1 MDTLLKDPV
10 LAATVNDAEF
20 IENIIYDELDIGRS
34 ASVTRVVSQ
43 NDIDLFAAVSGDV
56 NPAHLDTEYANAS
69 MFHGVIAHGM
79 LSGSLFST
87 ILGTVLPG
95 PGTIYLRQDLK
106 FRRPVK
112 PGDVVTA
119 TVIVRQRDDEKK
131 RVVLDCVCTNQDGK
145 EVVIGEA
152 EVLAPTEKVRR
163 LRMDVPEVRMVR
175 HDAQESLMAKA
186 RGGDAIPT
194 AVVHPCDHDSLQGAL
209 DGARAGFI
217 RPILVGPWAKIT
229 EIASIHGLDL
239 ADVEIVD
246 ALHSH
251 DAAEK
256 AVALVRAGR
265 AAALMK
271 GNLHT
276 DELLHEVMR
285 KDCGLRTGRRVSHY
299 CGGSQEDLKETA
311 CR

>member
-69 MFHGVIAHGM
+69 MFHGVITHGM

-119 TVIVRQRDDEKK
+119 TAGLFSSVSMIGGIAQSESRRGMRQGKK
-131 RVVLDCVCTNQDGK
+131 CLS
-145 EVVIGEA
+145 
-152 EVLAPTEKVRR
+152 
-163 LRMDVPEVRMVR
+163 LR
-175 HDAQESLMAKA
+175 
-186 RGGDAIPT
+186 
-194 AVVHPCDHDSLQGAL
+194 
-209 DGARAGFI
+209 
-217 RPILVGPWAKIT
+217 
-229 EIASIHGLDL
+229 
-239 ADVEIVD
+239 
-246 ALHSH
+246 
-251 DAAEK
+251 
-256 AVALVRAGR
+256 
-265 AAALMK
+265 
-271 GNLHT
+271 
-276 DELLHEVMR
+276 
-285 KDCGLRTGRRVSHY
+285 
-299 CGGSQEDLKETA
+299 EDM
-311 CR
+311 